1 MLTFLSQKNDNYN
14 MKTLSKIYTSIKNK
28 IVKPKRKVKKRSL
41 PDVLTNKEV
50 KILLSSFKIK
60 NRIQYRNKLIL
71 ELILQTGL
79 KISELINLKWND
91 INENNGRIHIK
102 QGKNNKDRILFIQP
116 AYFNKLNEFY
126 TKFKITKNIYLF
138 ETNKSLKLTQ
148 RVLQKNLEYQLKKL
162 NFDKRVYF
170 HLFRHTYLTNLYRQT
185 KDIMQ
190 IKQVAGHSNISTTQ
204 IYTHIASEQIENAM
218 LFYSSKFLKMDSN
231 DLVSK
236 IN

>member
-1 MLTFLSQKNDNYN
+1 